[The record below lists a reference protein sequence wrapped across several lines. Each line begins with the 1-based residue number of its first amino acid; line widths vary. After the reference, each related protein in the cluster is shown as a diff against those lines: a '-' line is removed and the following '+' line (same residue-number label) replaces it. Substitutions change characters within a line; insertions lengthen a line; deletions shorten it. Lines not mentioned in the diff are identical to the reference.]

1 MVNSYNETGQ
11 AIQVDGENSG
21 TWGDITNTNWYIQ
34 ALLNGGSVSIDL
46 SAGDVTVPNAD
57 GVADSGKNTI
67 FITTGVLAANTN
79 LILPTKERFFI
90 ITNNCTGAFTV
101 TVKPTAGTGVIV
113 TQGQSTLVY
122 CDGTNI
128 ISVAGGTGGGGSG
141 AAGVYPN
148 NTVASSGTSQA
159 LDYVTYSSYFITL
172 TASCTLTFAAS
183 PTSGSNLDECLLILL
198 QDTTGGWS
206 FSFPASVVWAGT
218 SSPTTPPTFGVA
230 ANTYTSIRLKTKD
243 SGTTWLAT
251 IEGTGGTSS
260 NVPVA
265 GLYLVAG
272 GGSKGNRSTDGATF
286 ISANPTFNIAG
297 TSVTS
302 IVYLPTY
309 GRFVLMSP
317 ANGLVG
323 NAVLYSATG
332 SSYNF
337 PSSASA
343 IGLAGGSLLYA
354 FSNGNITASNSGGAG
369 FPLSV
374 DGGLNFITKFPSGP
388 AGVAFSPNGWV
399 GAANTGLLCF
409 SDSSGNIFAST
420 TDGGV
425 TMVGATHTGFGG
437 IVNNAFAGG
446 YFFVGDNVG
455 GVAYKA
461 TPNATALTTVSSGL
475 SSASFGGA
483 VYSGTNFIIYNA
495 NSLSTSATVGGGYS
509 SATTAFFTTAG
520 ITGSIVRLVAS
531 PSGIV
536 IAVTSTGDVG
546 RSTDGGVSW
555 TKLSMSANSLT
566 GKQIYGAVFVDSAFW
581 IFGDGGSVATSGT
594 GSGFNLV
601 PTVSWG
607 AFPALCFA
615 GG

>member
-34 ALLNGGSVSIDL
+34 ALLNGGSASIDL
-46 SAGDVTVPNAD
+46 STGDVTVPNAD

-67 FITTGVLAANTN
+67 FITTGVLAADTN

-90 ITNNCTGAFTV
+90 VTNNCTAAFAV
-101 TVKPTAGTGVIV
+101 TVKTTAGTGVV
-113 TQGQSTLVY
+113 VPQTQSILVY

-128 ISVAGGTGGGGSG
+128 VSVAGGTGGGGSG
-141 AAGVYPN
+141 AGGVYPN
-148 NTVASSGTSQA
+148 NTVTSSGTSQA

-172 TASCTLTFAAS
+172 TASCSITFAAS
-183 PTSGSNLDECLLILL
+183 PTSGSNLDECLLILK
-198 QDTTGGWS
+198 QDATGGWP

-218 SSPTTPPTFGVA
+218 ASPTTPPTFGLA

-251 IEGTGGTSS
+251 VEGTGGSSS

-272 GGSKGNRSTDGATF
+272 GGSRGNRSTDGATF
-286 ISANPTFNIAG
+286 ISANPVFNIAG
-297 TSVTS
+297 TAVTS
-302 IVYLPTY
+302 MVYLPTY

-323 NAVLYSATG
+323 NSVLYSANG

-343 IGLAGGSLLYA
+343 ISLVSGSLLYA
-354 FSNGNITASNSGGAG
+354 FSNGNLIASNSGAN
-369 FPLSV
+369 FPFSL
-374 DGGLNFITKFPSGP
+374 DGGLNFITKGPSGP
-388 AGVAFSPNGWV
+388 AASVFSPNGWV
-399 GAANTGLLCF
+399 GTANTALLCF
-409 SDSSGNIFAST
+409 SDNSGNVFAST
-420 TDGGV
+420 VDGGV
-425 TMVGATHTGFGG
+425 TIVGAVHSGFSG

-446 YFFVGDNVG
+446 FFFVGDNAG
-455 GVAYKA
+455 NVAAKA
-461 TPNATALTTVSSGL
+461 SANGTALTTVTSAL
-475 SSASFGGA
+475 SSTAFLGA
-483 VYSGTNFIIYNA
+483 AYNGTNFIIYNA
-495 NSLSTSATVGGGYS
+495 NSLSYSSTVAGPYT

-520 ITGSIVRLVAS
+520 ITGSIVKLVAS
-531 PSGIV
+531 PAGIV
-536 IAVTSTGDVG
+536 VAVTSTGDVG
-546 RSTDGGVSW
+546 RSTDGGISW
-555 TKLSMSANSLT
+555 TKLSMSANPLT

>member
-34 ALLNGGSVSIDL
+34 ALLNGGSVSVDL
-46 SAGDVTVPNAD
+46 SGGDVTVPNVD

-67 FITTGVLAANTN
+67 FITTGILTANTN

-90 ITNNCTGAFTV
+90 VTNNCTGAFTM
-101 TVKPTAGTGVIV
+101 TVKPTAGTGVVV
-113 TQGQSTLVY
+113 TQGQSILVY
-122 CDGTNI
+122 CNGTNI
-128 ISVAGGTGGGGSG
+128 VSVAGGTGGGGSG
-141 AAGVYPN
+141 TAGVYPN
-148 NTVASSGTSQA
+148 NTVVSSGTSQA

-172 TASCTLTFAAS
+172 TASCSITFAAS
-183 PTSGSNLDECLLILL
+183 PSSGSNLDECLLILK
-198 QDTTGGWS
+198 QDATGGWP

-218 SSPTTPPTFGVA
+218 SSPTTPPTFGLA

-251 IEGTGGTSS
+251 LEGTGGSSS
-260 NVPVA
+260 NVPIA

-272 GGSKGNRSTDGATF
+272 GGSKANRSTDGATF
-286 ISANPTFNIAG
+286 ISANPNFNISG

-302 IVYLPTY
+302 MVYLPTY

-317 ANGLVG
+317 ASGLVG
-323 NAVLYSATG
+323 GAVLYTTNG

-337 PSSASA
+337 PSSAST
-343 IGLAGGSLLYA
+343 IGLGSGSLLYA
-354 FSNGNITASNSGGAG
+354 FSNGNIIASNSGGAG
-369 FPLSV
+369 FPLSI
-374 DGGLNFITKFPSGP
+374 DGGLNFITKFPSGAAATVP
-388 AGVAFSPNGWV
+388 SPNGWI

-409 SDSSGNIFAST
+409 SDSSGNVFAST
-420 TDGGV
+420 VDGGV
-425 TMVGATHTGFGG
+425 TVVGAIHTGFSG
-437 IVNNAFAGG
+437 IVNNSFAGG
-446 YFFVGDNVG
+446 YFFAGDGAG

-461 TPNATALTTVSSGL
+461 SANSTVLTTVSSSL
-475 SSASFGGA
+475 SSTAFLGTA
-483 VYSGTNFIIYNA
+483 YNGTNFIVYNA
-495 NSLSTSATVGGGYS
+495 NSLSYSSTVAGPYT

-520 ITGSIVRLVAS
+520 ITGSIVKLIAS
-531 PSGIV
+531 PAGIV
-536 IAVTSTGDVG
+536 VAVTATGDVG
-546 RSTDGGVSW
+546 RSTDGGVTW
-555 TKLSMSANSLT
+555 TKLSTINNPLT

-581 IFGDGGSVATSGT
+581 IFGDGGTVATSGN